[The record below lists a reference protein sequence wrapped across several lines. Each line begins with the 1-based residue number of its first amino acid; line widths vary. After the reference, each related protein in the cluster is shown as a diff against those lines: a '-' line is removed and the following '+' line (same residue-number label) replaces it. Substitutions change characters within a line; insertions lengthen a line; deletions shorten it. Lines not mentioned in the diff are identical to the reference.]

1 MKIII
6 VFSVALSLLFSNV
19 NQKIILITG
28 SALGIGKSSAEYLI
42 DKGHIVYGGDILVEE
57 NLYLN
62 DIGGVAL
69 EMDVTNQEHVDNA
82 IQQIINDHGRIDVL
96 VNNAGLGVYGAIE
109 EVTMEDAFY
118 QYDVNLFGVARVTK
132 SVLPYMREQKSG
144 TIINISSVLGETYGP
159 LAGWYLSTKHAL
171 EGWSDALR
179 VELKEFDID
188 VVIIQPGAI
197 NTNFF
202 NVSRSYL
209 DKYKK
214 DSAYEHLY
222 GEPVADSENSVL
234 SNQSEPIVIAKVIN
248 KAINARNP
256 KTRYAAGAYSKLG
269 IFLRRIMTDKMFDRF
284 ILFINWFQDFFVLYK
299 GAISSVG

>member
-1 MKIII
+1 MLKKIL
-6 VFSVALSLLFSNV
+6 LSLLMVGFISANTPKV
-19 NQKIILITG
+19 ILITG
-28 SALGIGKSSAEYLI
+28 TAYGIGRSTAEYLL
-42 DKGHIVYGGDILVEE
+42 DKGHIVFGGDILVEE

-62 DIGGVAL
+62 DIGGIAL
-69 EMDVTNQEHVDNA
+69 EMDVTNQEHIDKAV
-82 IQQIINDHGRIDVL
+82 QQIINEHGRIDVL

-109 EVTMEDAFY
+109 EVTMEDAYY
-118 QYDVNLFGVARVTK
+118 QYDVNLFGLARVTK
-132 SVLPYMREQKSG
+132 SVLPHMRKQKSG

-159 LAGWYLSTKHAL
+159 LAGWYLSSKHAL

-188 VVIIQPGAI
+188 VVIVQPGAI

-209 DKYKK
+209 DKYKQ
-214 DSAYEHLY
+214 DSNYTHLY

-284 ILFINWFQDFFVLYK
+284 ILFIN
-299 GAISSVG
+299 

>member
-1 MKIII
+1 MLKKIL
-6 VFSVALSLLFSNV
+6 LSLLMVGFISANTPKV
-19 NQKIILITG
+19 ILITG
-28 SALGIGKSSAEYLI
+28 TALGIGKSTAEYLI
-42 DKGHIVYGGDILVEE
+42 DKGHIVYGGDILVQE

-62 DIGGVAL
+62 EIGGVAL
-69 EMDVTNQEHVDNA
+69 EMDVTNQEHIDKAV
-82 IQQIINDHGRIDVL
+82 QQILNEHGRIDVL

-109 EVTMEDAFY
+109 EVTMEDAYY
-118 QYDVNLFGVARVTK
+118 QYDVNLFGLARVTK

-159 LAGWYLSTKHAL
+159 LAGWYLSSKHAL

-188 VVIIQPGAI
+188 VVIVQPGAI

-209 DKYKK
+209 DKYKQ
-214 DSAYEHLY
+214 DSNYTHLY

-248 KAINARNP
+248 KAINAKNP
-256 KTRYAAGAYSKLG
+256 KTRYSAGAYSKLG

-284 ILFINWFQDFFVLYK
+284 ILFIN
-299 GAISSVG
+299 

>member
-1 MKIII
+1 MFK
-6 VFSVALSLLFSNV
+6 
-19 NQKIILITG
+19 KIILITLLFG
-28 SALGIGKSSAEYLI
+28 IILSQDKQKVVLITGTALGIGKSTAEYLI
-42 DKGHIVYGGDILVEE
+42 DKGHIVYGGDILIEE

-62 DIGGVAL
+62 DIGGTAL
-69 EMDVTNQEHVDNA
+69 EMDVTNQNHIDNA
-82 IQQIINDHGRIDVL
+82 VKKIISEQGRIDVL

-109 EVTMEDAFY
+109 DVSMEDIYY
-118 QYDVNLFGVARVTK
+118 QYDVNLFGLARVTK
-132 SVLPYMREQKSG
+132 AVLPYMREKESG

-159 LAGWYLSTKHAL
+159 LAGWYLSSKHAL

-188 VVIIQPGAI
+188 VVIVQPGAI

-209 DKYKK
+209 DKYKQ
-214 DSAYEHLY
+214 DSNYTHLY

-248 KAINARNP
+248 KAINAKNP
-256 KTRYAAGAYSKLG
+256 KTRYSAGAYSKLG

-284 ILFINWFQDFFVLYK
+284 ILFIN
-299 GAISSVG
+299 

>member
-1 MKIII
+1 MANSPK
-6 VFSVALSLLFSNV
+6 V
-19 NQKIILITG
+19 ILITG
-28 SALGIGKSSAEYLI
+28 TALGIGKSTAEYLI
-42 DKGHIVYGGDILVEE
+42 DKGHIVYGGDILVKE

-69 EMDVTNQEHVDNA
+69 EMDVTNQEHIDQAV
-82 IQQIINDHGRIDVL
+82 QQIINEHGRIDVL

-109 EVTMEDAFY
+109 EVTMEDAYY

-132 SVLPYMREQKSG
+132 SVLPHMREQKSG

-188 VVIIQPGAI
+188 VVIVQPGAI

-209 DKYKK
+209 DKYKQ
-214 DSAYEHLY
+214 DSDYVHLY

-284 ILFINWFQDFFVLYK
+284 ILFIN
-299 GAISSVG
+299 